1 MVGCRASFVLLLS
14 VIKAVID
21 RFHAN
26 EKFFGKSTKI
36 ACFFGK
42 DMV

>member
-14 VIKAVID
+14 AIKAVID
-21 RFHAN
+21 RFHA
-26 EKFFGKSTKI
+26 KKIFGKGMKI